1 MRNLKLTIEYDGSDF
16 SGWQVQ
22 TDRRTIQGELL
33 RVCAELADG
42 EVKIIGAGRTDA
54 GVHAVGQ
61 VASVRLETDHSL
73 DVIKKAVNAKLPGTI
88 LVRKVEEADLSF
100 HARYDAKSRSYR
112 YIFITKPTALWKN
125 YYHYTRGPVD
135 IDAMRKAV
143 KDLQGYHDFTSFA
156 TAGDARSAMCRVMRA
171 ELIENEPL
179 LTISIK
185 ADRFL
190 YNMVRTIAGTV
201 LDIGRGKDLD
211 IREIIEARDRRAA
224 GPVLSPSALYFMHVE
239 Y

>member
-1 MRNLKLTIEYDGSDF
+1 MRNLKLTIEYDGGDF

-33 RVCAELADG
+33 RVFAELADG

-61 VASVRLETDHSL
+61 VANVLLSTDHGL
-73 DVIKKAVNAKLPGTI
+73 DVIRKAVNAKLPDTI
-88 LVRKVEEADLSF
+88 LVRQAEEADLSF

-112 YIFITKPTALWKN
+112 YIFITKPTALWKK

-143 KDLQGYHDFTSFA
+143 KELQGYHDFTSFA
-156 TAGDARSAMCRVMRA
+156 TVGDARSSWCRVMRA
-171 ELIENEPL
+171 ELLENGPL
-179 LTISIK
+179 LTISLK

-201 LDIGRGKDLD
+201 LEIGRGKDLN
-211 IREIIEARDRRAA
+211 IRQVIEARDRRAA
-224 GPVLSPSALYFMHVE
+224 GPVLSPSALYFMEVE

>member
-22 TDRRTIQGELL
+22 TDRRTVQGELY
-33 RVCAELADG
+33 RVFSELADG

-61 VASVRLETDHSL
+61 VASVSLDTNHSL
-73 DVIKKAVNAKLPGTI
+73 DVIERAVNAKLPGTV

-100 HARYDAKSRSYR
+100 HARYDARSRTYR
-112 YIFITKPTALWKN
+112 YIFIRKPTALWKRYF
-125 YYHYTRGPVD
+125 YYTGGPVD
-135 IDAMRKAV
+135 VDAMRNGV
-143 KDLQGYHDFTSFA
+143 KSLYGYHDFTSFA
-156 TAGDARSAMCRVMRA
+156 TTGDARSSWCRVMRA
-171 ELIENEPL
+171 DLIENGPL

-185 ADRFL
+185 SDRFL
-190 YNMVRTIAGTV
+190 YNMVRAIAGTI
-201 LDIGRGKDLD
+201 LEIGRGKDLD
-211 IREIIEARDRRAA
+211 VREIIEARDRSAA
-224 GPVLSPSALYFMHVE
+224 GPVLPPGALYFMEAE

>member
-1 MRNLKLTIEYDGSDF
+1 MRNLKLTIEYDGGDF

-22 TDRRTIQGELL
+22 TDRRTLQGELL
-33 RVCAELADG
+33 RVFAELAEG

-61 VASVRLETDHSL
+61 VASVRLETGHSL

-100 HARYDAKSRSYR
+100 HARYDAKSRSYN
-112 YIFITKPTALWKN
+112 YIFIRKPTALWKK
-125 YYHYTRGPVD
+125 YYHYTGGPVD
-135 IDAMRKAV
+135 VDAMRKAV
-143 KDLQGYHDFTSFA
+143 KDLYGYDDFSSFA
-156 TAGDARSAMCRVMRA
+156 TTGDTRSTWCRVTRA
-171 ELIENEPL
+171 ELLENEPL
-179 LTISIK
+179 MTISLK

-201 LDIGRGKDLD
+201 LEIGRGKDLN
-211 IREIIEARDRRAA
+211 IRDIIEARDRRAA
-224 GPVLSPSALYFMHVE
+224 GPVLSPSALYFMEVE